1 MIRAVAPTAITA
13 FWISSWFSIGSSTW
27 AIGLAVSAVLL
38 LLAALVFQSKEAG
51 KTWAFK
57 LLFFLAFGVLIGGA
71 IAAFL
76 VSGAG
81 TRAEAAIVLF
91 VAAGLA
97 AFVRM
102 CANVVA
108 RRTEF
113 LGGTGKAGLVL
124 VLLAA
129 WSWAHAFAMYTHR
142 GVAVDLEAACIIAP
156 VGTDYTKLLTR
167 LADMRLPF
175 IVSTAKSRSH
185 IWAYHAILV
194 APDNEPSHYN
204 WSKLKMRFEPL
215 DLQRNPYLPKECP

>member
-13 FWISSWFSIGSSTW
+13 FWLSCWFSIGSSTW
-27 AIGLAVSAVLL
+27 ATGLAVSVVLL
-38 LLAALVFQSKEAG
+38 LLAALVFQSNEAG
-51 KTWAFK
+51 KTWAFT
-57 LLFFLAFGVLIGGA
+57 LLCSLAFGVLIGGA
-71 IAAFL
+71 VAAVF

-81 TRAEAAIVLF
+81 TRAEASIVLF

-129 WSWAHAFAMYTHR
+129 WSWTHAFAMYAHR
-142 GVAVDLEAACIIAP
+142 GVAVDREAACIIAP
-156 VGTDYTKLLTR
+156 VGTDYTKLVTR

-175 IVSTAKSRSH
+175 VVSTARIKSH

-194 APDNEPSHYN
+194 APENVPSHYN

-215 DLQRNPYLPKECP
+215 DLKRNPYLPKECP